1 MQEYI
6 FPEIAC
12 NRARCVVHF
21 THRVRQKRKEYPMK
35 WTEDEME
42 YIEDMADA
50 YGMDEETAY
59 LLADLLGESELYDG
73 FIAELE
79 DWEEFDMFE

>member
-1 MQEYI
+1 ME
-6 FPEIAC
+6 
-12 NRARCVVHF
+12 
-21 THRVRQKRKEYPMK
+21 
-35 WTEDEME
+35 WTKDEME

-50 YGMDEETAY
+50 YDMDEATAY

-73 FIAELE
+73 FIAALE